1 METKQAESGLEGKVI
16 SIEKKLSAG
25 EQKGEIRC
33 EQRNGIPIKT
43 WKRTGKA
50 TSGCRT
56 TWKSEV
62 SKNGREAEKATHG
75 QRQLRI
81 RIVMNAIPVSP

>member
-16 SIEKKLSAG
+16 SIEKKSSAG

-56 TWKSEV
+56 HGCP
-62 SKNGREAEKATHG
+62 KNGREAEKATHG
-75 QRQLRI
+75 QRQLGL
-81 RIVMNAIPVSP
+81 